1 MFTSDDYFHITNARI
16 LNENVNHLDERK
28 YEPDEKLPSGKT
40 PSEKMKERENEHRK
54 SATSQGG
61 GSRGDAKNRS
71 SKIGSIRGA
80 IERGEDPRADGYGGA
95 RAARGNP
102 PADHRAAFSKNP
114 LNKPPRRVKEPGVK
128 KESFDIIAEN
138 LFVEGY
144 ADTIESAEL
153 IAESISAEWVNHIL
167 DEKYVKALD
176 TTGRGADHR
185 TRFPKFHT
193 WDKDPEV
200 DPTFTRRRARTN
212 DKKIDP
218 YFSGRK
224 ERKDEKRKGVG
235 GFSEAMSSRPEE
247 PSHGR
252 YPDSN
257 KIDLAQ
263 QNAKN
268 RFNKQKQIEA
278 KWAKK
283 DKKEN
288 I

>member
-1 MFTSDDYFHITNARI
+1 MFTSDDYFNVTNARV

-40 PSEKMKERENEHRK
+40 PAQKMEKRENEHRK
-54 SATSQGG
+54 AATSQGG

-71 SKIGSIRGA
+71 SKIGSILGA
-80 IERGEDPRADGYGGA
+80 IKRGEDPRADGYGGA

-128 KESFDIIAEN
+128 KESFDIIAEY

-167 DEKYVKALD
+167 DEK
-176 TTGRGADHR
+176 
-185 TRFPKFHT
+185 
-193 WDKDPEV
+193 
-200 DPTFTRRRARTN
+200 
-212 DKKIDP
+212 
-218 YFSGRK
+218 
-224 ERKDEKRKGVG
+224 GVG
-235 GFSEAMSSRPEE
+235 GFSEAMSNRPEE

-263 QNAKN
+263 QNAKK
-268 RFNKQKQIEA
+268 RFNKQKEIEA
-278 KWAKK
+278 KWAKN
-283 DKKEN
+283 DTEEN
-288 I
+288 RKNR